1 MKNPELMEKT
11 IQEFYKNAS
20 RFETDLIKIS
30 VDTKAPIKVT
40 RLVEPACE
48 NDPIENDP
56 TESDPI
62 ENDPTESDPIKN
74 GAERTTTISFP
85 IIFII
90 SVLRFLF

>member
-1 MKNPELMEKT
+1 MEKK

-48 NDPIENDP
+48 KSDQND
-56 TESDPI
+56 
-62 ENDPTESDPIKN
+62 

-85 IIFII
+85 IILII
-90 SVLRFLF
+90 SVLRFLFWAHNFEININFYFLIIAFIKLRLFS

>member
-1 MKNPELMEKT
+1 MKNPELMEKK

-48 NDPIENDP
+48 K
-56 TESDPI
+56 SDPNERTTTI
-62 ENDPTESDPIKN
+62 SAN

-85 IIFII
+85 IILIS

>member
-48 NDPIENDP
+48 K
-56 TESDPI
+56 
-62 ENDPTESDPIKN
+62 SDPIKN

>member
-1 MKNPELMEKT
+1 MQDAISAIEKSDWMKNPELMEKT

-20 RFETDLIKIS
+20 RFETDIIKIS

-48 NDPIENDP
+48 K
-56 TESDPI
+56 SDP
-62 ENDPTESDPIKN
+62 N
-74 GAERTTTISFP
+74 ERTTTISFP
-85 IIFII
+85 IILII

>member
-1 MKNPELMEKT
+1 MEKK

-48 NDPIENDP
+48 KSDQNDGAERTTTISAPND
-56 TESDPI
+56 
-62 ENDPTESDPIKN
+62 

-85 IIFII
+85 IILII